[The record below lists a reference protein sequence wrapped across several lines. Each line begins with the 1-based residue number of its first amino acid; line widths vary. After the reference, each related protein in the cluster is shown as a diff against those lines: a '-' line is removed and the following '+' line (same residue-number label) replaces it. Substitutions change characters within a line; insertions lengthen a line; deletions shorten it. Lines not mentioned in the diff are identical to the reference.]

1 LLTECEEVL
10 HSINE
15 NHLEANLSI
24 KLTQF
29 GLKIDEEFYYSNVK
43 RLLEI
48 ASGYNNF
55 VRIDMEN
62 SLTTSETLKLYEKL
76 RSEGFEN
83 VGLVIE
89 ANL

>member
-1 LLTECEEVL
+1 MSLGKMFRHGEKSLSAVGECEEVL

-29 GLKIDEEFYYSNVK
+29 GLKIDEEFCYSNVK

-48 ASGYNNF
+48 ASG
-55 VRIDMEN
+55 
-62 SLTTSETLKLYEKL
+62 TTILYGSIWK
-76 RSEGFEN
+76 
-83 VGLVIE
+83 IH
-89 ANL
+89 